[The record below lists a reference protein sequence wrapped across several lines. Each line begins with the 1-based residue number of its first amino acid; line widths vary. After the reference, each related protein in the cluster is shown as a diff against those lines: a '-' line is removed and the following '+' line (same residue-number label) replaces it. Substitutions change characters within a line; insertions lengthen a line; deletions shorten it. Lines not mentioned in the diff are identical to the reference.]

1 MVAGEMLGEL
11 GFDRVLLT
19 PNSPLTECLRAI
31 IDTLW
36 SAFLAEWRPFVF

>member
-19 PNSPLTECLRAI
+19 PNSPLIECLRAI
-31 IDTLW
+31 NDTVW
-36 SAFLAEWRPFVF
+36 SAFGADWRPFVF